1 MRDFDLTQ
9 LRTLVAVAD
18 TGSLSAA
25 ARVVFLSQSSVSEQ
39 LKKLEERAGQQL
51 LDRSKSGCV
60 ATPAGE
66 KLLGYARRM
75 LALSEAALEDL
86 QGRSLDGELRIG
98 LSDYFLPR
106 EAARVLKR
114 FGELHPRLRLHS
126 SVLKSAIIE
135 QGIDPSGELPLDI
148 GVSVRF
154 VSARGR
160 HVAGGEAL
168 QGSMLLRR
176 EPLFWVMAADAD
188 IAASPPL
195 PLVTVQGPCPL
206 QQLMQH
212 LLERAGIHYRTAFTV
227 SGVAGLQLALAA
239 GQGITCLNL
248 SAINRGLREC
258 PSEMRLPTLPQAEFR
273 LTPPRAGEAP
283 TVTEA
288 RVELAKLFRWHLEEP
303 PKADPAR

>member
-1 MRDFDLTQ
+1 MRDFDLNQ

-18 TGSLSAA
+18 TGSVSAA
-25 ARVVFLSQSSVSEQ
+25 ARAVFLSQSSVSEQ
-39 LKKLEERAGQQL
+39 LKKLEDRAGQQL

-60 ATPAGE
+60 PTPAGE

-106 EAARVLKR
+106 EAARILKR

-126 SVLKSAIIE
+126 SVLRSAVIE
-135 QGIDPSGELPLDI
+135 QGIDPANELPLDI

-154 VSARGR
+154 VNARGR

-168 QGSMLLRR
+168 AGSKLLRR
-176 EPLFWVMAADAD
+176 EPLVWVMADDAD
-188 IAASPPL
+188 IDSAPPF
-195 PLVTVQGPCPL
+195 PLVTIQGPCPL

-212 LLERAGIHYRTAFTV
+212 LLERAGINYRNAYTV
-227 SGVAGLQLALAA
+227 SGVAGLQLALSA
-239 GQGITCLNL
+239 GQGITCLNV
-248 SAINRGLREC
+248 SAISRGMREC
-258 PSEMRLPTLPQAEFR
+258 PPEMRLPALPQAEFR
-273 LTPPRAGEAP
+273 LTPPRAAEALV
-283 TVTEA
+283 VTEA
-288 RVELAKLFRWHLEEP
+288 RGELAKLFKWHLEEP
-303 PKADPAR
+303 PKARPSR